1 MIAAVTIG
9 VTTEGILDETSDG
22 TAVGMM
28 TGEIR
33 AATETGMIVG
43 ATRHWGRA
51 GLLQEDLK
59 RATPPARRSM
69 CRQIHGL
76 GAGPAPAGWRAVGG
90 PFGNARVQAY
100 WQ

>member
-1 MIAAVTIG
+1 MVCFPEQVAALICG
-9 VTTEGILDETSDG
+9 NTTTKVVGEYGSRLQFLDETSDG

-59 RATPPARRSM
+59 RATPPARRVN
-69 CRQIHGL
+69 
-76 GAGPAPAGWRAVGG
+76 PAHKCVW
-90 PFGNARVQAY
+90 
-100 WQ
+100 